1 MATNDDIREEFAL
14 NDMQDIQAAIEAATA
29 ELSLPIT
36 PSTDSDADALVNN
49 NVNGND
55 SNSNNSSNNNNSIGI
70 FPYPNE
76 SILTSQQNYM
86 QPNVQQINEL
96 KSIKKT
102 IESVVL
108 PPIISGKQTNT
119 NKLLLKKPKKMTRA
133 KHWTK
138 EVENL
143 FRYQSAG
150 FRDYN
155 EYIEVYEEP
164 EHWIDEV
171 NENFN
176 GLVRCL
182 RTKQSGLYMYFRA
195 TRECEDKHLNKIKL
209 YEY

>member
-1 MATNDDIREEFAL
+1 MTTNDDMREKFAL
-14 NDMQDIQAAIEAATA
+14 NEMQDIQAAIEAATA

-36 PSTDSDADALVNN
+36 PSTDSDADASVNN
-49 NVNGND
+49 NGNGND
-55 SNSNNSSNNNNSIGI
+55 SNNNNNRIGI

-76 SILTSQQNYM
+76 SLLTSQQNDM
-86 QPNVQQINEL
+86 QPSIQPSIQPINEL
-96 KSIKKT
+96 RSIKKT
-102 IESVVL
+102 IESVAL
-108 PPIISGKQTNT
+108 PPIISGKKTNT
-119 NKLLLKKPKKMTRA
+119 NKILLKKPKKMTRA

>member
-1 MATNDDIREEFAL
+1 MNDDD
-14 NDMQDIQAAIEAATA
+14 DMKDIQAAIEAATA

-36 PSTDSDADALVNN
+36 PSTDSGADASVNN
-49 NVNGND
+49 SND
-55 SNSNNSSNNNNSIGI
+55 NDKNNSHVNDNGISI

-76 SILTSQQNYM
+76 SLLTSLHKDM
-86 QPNVQQINEL
+86 QPINEL
-96 KSIKKT
+96 KKN
-102 IESVVL
+102 IESVAL
-108 PPIISGKQTNT
+108 PPIISGKKPNN

-133 KHWTK
+133 KYWNK

>member
-1 MATNDDIREEFAL
+1 MNDDD
-14 NDMQDIQAAIEAATA
+14 DMKDIQAAIEAATA

-36 PSTDSDADALVNN
+36 PSTDSGADASVNN
-49 NVNGND
+49 SND
-55 SNSNNSSNNNNSIGI
+55 NDKNNSHVNDNGISI

-76 SILTSQQNYM
+76 SLLTSLHKDM
-86 QPNVQQINEL
+86 QPINEL
-96 KSIKKT
+96 KKP
-102 IESVVL
+102 IESVAL
-108 PPIISGKQTNT
+108 PPIISGKKPNN

-133 KHWTK
+133 KYWTK

-171 NENFN
+171 NENLN